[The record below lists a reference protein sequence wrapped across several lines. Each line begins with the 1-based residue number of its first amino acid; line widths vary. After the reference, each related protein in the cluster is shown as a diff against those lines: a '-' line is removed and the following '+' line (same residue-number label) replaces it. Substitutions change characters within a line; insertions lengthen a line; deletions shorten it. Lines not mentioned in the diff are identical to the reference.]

1 MHVQPTILTLE
12 DISKKLAKS
21 ASILIMLG
29 LFTGLYISLS
39 MTGAVEANT
48 RMVVASHLNA
58 LLGGFWL
65 LGVGWTLQW
74 CTLDRKKANW
84 MAWLLIVS
92 NYANWLVTA
101 IKALFNVNGVEFNG
115 QAANDVIYVI
125 LVLTVVIPAIV
136 GCGLWVWGLMAGR

>member
-1 MHVQPTILTLE
+1 MSLCFEHLQ
-12 DISKKLAKS
+12 
-21 ASILIMLG
+21 ASIKI
-29 LFTGLYISLS
+29 
-39 MTGAVEANT
+39 
-48 RMVVASHLNA
+48 
-58 LLGGFWL
+58 FWS
-65 LGVGWTLQW
+65 
-74 CTLDRKKANW
+74 KANW